1 MRSIKSLLL
10 SIVLFLVLLPI
21 SFANPSPPG
30 PRPIFL
36 PIEYVYL
43 FLPYLIIPFVI
54 TMILEFLIIFL
65 FLRNNLFS
73 KELKDNFELF
83 RIVFITNLIS
93 YIILQIILLST
104 IELSSTLEGYITV
117 IIISESIVISLEVI
131 LYRYYFKKLLSDG
144 EIQND
149 LELKKIVSYSII
161 LNFTSFMV
169 GIPIYFL
176 FDYIISIL

>member
-30 PRPIFL
+30 PSYP

-83 RIVFITNLIS
+83 RIVFIINLIS
-93 YIILQIILLST
+93 YIILQIISFS
-104 IELSSTLEGYITV
+104 IRELSSTLEGYITV

-131 LYRYYFKKLLSDG
+131 LYRYYFKKLLSNG